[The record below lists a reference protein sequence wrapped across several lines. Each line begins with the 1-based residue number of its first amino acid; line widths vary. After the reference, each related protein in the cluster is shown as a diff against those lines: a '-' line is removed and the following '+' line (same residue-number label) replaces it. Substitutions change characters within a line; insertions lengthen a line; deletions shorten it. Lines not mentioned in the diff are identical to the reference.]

1 VYDKKI
7 IASIIVPAVL
17 CGATGFWAGYAT
29 RTRLAGRERDSNARA
44 IILHQQQ
51 FDGARKKL
59 RDAEGSLS
67 LELEAASASL
77 ETLKNLSIEQSG
89 LINNV
94 KLQWTLV
101 SERPLESDQSWAW
114 MTEDLITME
123 MELAG
128 ERANSARLERG
139 VSFWRTAAV
148 GGGVHL

>member
-7 IASIIVPAVL
+7 IASVIVPAVL

-51 FDGARKKL
+51 LDSARKKL

-67 LELEAASASL
+67 LELETANTSL
-77 ETLKNLSIEQSG
+77 ETLKNLSIEQ
-89 LINNV
+89 
-94 KLQWTLV
+94 
-101 SERPLESDQSWAW
+101 
-114 MTEDLITME
+114 TEDLITME
-123 MELAG
+123 TELAR
-128 ERANSARLERG
+128 ERANSARLERC